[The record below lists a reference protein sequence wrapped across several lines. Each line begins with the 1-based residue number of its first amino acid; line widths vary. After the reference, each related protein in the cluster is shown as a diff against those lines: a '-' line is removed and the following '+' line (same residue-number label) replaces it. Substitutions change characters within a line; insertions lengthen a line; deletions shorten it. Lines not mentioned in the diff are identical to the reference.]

1 MIKTARTWTLVKQ
14 SDGVRGMR
22 GHEKQYIV
30 CVVEYTHFSAYVRRF
45 KVQSFWGKEEL
56 AKDEL
61 QMTESKTFLSLT
73 EAKIAANALVDKN
86 MDKGYTL
93 CDLEIS
99 DLQYA

>member
-45 KVQSFWGKEEL
+45 KVESYWGKEEL

-61 QMTESKTFLSLT
+61 QMTETKTFLSLE
-73 EAKIAANALVDKN
+73 EAKDVANALVDKKMN
-86 MDKGYTL
+86 KGYTL